1 MYRYSQF
8 SLSEKVGAQVVTDR
22 AESDPASLAPA
33 LILAWTPPSPV
44 SNFTWSSF
52 QEAAPSSAR
61 AGMCPQA
68 RPLDGEKHVGR
79 AVPGVG
85 VGWWGHDNRRE
96 KSGVADRLRLS
107 KAVRVLILVHVTTLL
122 GQGAWRAGVRGHVGT
137 GTRVSEAEPGAG
149 VSGWLPLEK
158 ASGQTPRGA
167 SRRNADTPTPSG
179 LPTPRT
185 ETRNVCDCK
194 AWSLRSFVTEAVPSG
209 W

>member
-52 QEAAPSSAR
+52 QEAAPSSAQ

-68 RPLDGEKHVGR
+68 RPLDGEKHAGR

-85 VGWWGHDNRRE
+85 VGWWGRP
-96 KSGVADRLRLS
+96 K
-107 KAVRVLILVHVTTLL
+107 
-122 GQGAWRAGVRGHVGT
+122 
-137 GTRVSEAEPGAG
+137 
-149 VSGWLPLEK
+149 
-158 ASGQTPRGA
+158 
-167 SRRNADTPTPSG
+167 
-179 LPTPRT
+179 T
-185 ETRNVCDCK
+185 EGMYVYM
-194 AWSLRSFVTEAVPSG
+194 
-209 W
+209 